1 MRYPKSLKLGDT
13 IGICAPSAGISKPEK
28 IIRLD
33 AAIERLKIMGFNV
46 VETESIRKDEMGRS
60 ASAEIRAKE
69 FMSLY
74 EDPNVDAI
82 IFAAGG
88 DFLVEILDYLDFERI
103 KNIEPKWLAGY
114 SDITGISFILTT
126 MLEIPTLYTQTI
138 KDFSMIPLHK
148 SLEDA
153 LKIMMGEYPVQES
166 FDKCEKKVDMN
177 AFTEEME
184 EKVIDLS
191 EINPNECYTLEDD
204 VVWKNLYGEEK
215 IEISGRAIGGC
226 LDLIKNVTGTKY
238 EKINEYIQKYKED
251 GIVWFFDIF
260 ESSTP
265 ELVRT
270 LWQMKNAGFL
280 NHCNGILV
288 GRALFLREDY
298 DINLEEALK
307 QGLKG
312 LNIPVIFDMDIG
324 HVSPQMPIINGGR
337 IEVMS
342 SNGKGTLKSYLD

>member
-1 MRYPKSLKLGDT
+1 MRYPKNLKIGDT

-33 AAIERLKIMGFNV
+33 AAIENLKKMGFNV
-46 VETESIRKDEMGRS
+46 VETESVRKDEMGRS
-60 ASAEIRAKE
+60 ASAEKRAEE

-74 EDPNVDAI
+74 EDDSIDAI

-138 KDFSMIPLHK
+138 KDFSMLPLHK

-153 LKIMMGEYPVQES
+153 LKIMMGEYPIQNS

-177 AFTEEME
+177 AFIEELENFDE
-184 EKVIDLS
+184 EK
-191 EINPNECYTLEDD
+191 EINPNEGYCLEED

-215 IEISGRAIGGC
+215 ITISGRAIGGC
-226 LDLIKNVTGTKY
+226 LDLIKNVTATKY
-238 EKINEYIQKYKED
+238 EKINEYIEKYKED

-280 NHCNGILV
+280 NYTKGILV
-288 GRALFLREDY
+288 GRALFLREEY

-307 QGLKG
+307 QGLNG

-337 IEVMS
+337 IEVVS
-342 SNGKGTLKSYLD
+342 SGGKGTLKSYLD

>member
-114 SDITGISFILTT
+114 SDITVAIMGCAVNGPGEAREADIGI
-126 MLEIPTLYTQTI
+126 
-138 KDFSMIPLHK
+138 
-148 SLEDA
+148 A
-153 LKIMMGEYPVQES
+153 G
-166 FDKCEKKVDMN
+166 
-177 AFTEEME
+177 
-184 EKVIDLS
+184 
-191 EINPNECYTLEDD
+191 
-204 VVWKNLYGEEK
+204 G
-215 IEISGRAIGGC
+215 IG
-226 LDLIKNVTGTKY
+226 
-238 EKINEYIQKYKED
+238 
-251 GIVWFFDIF
+251 
-260 ESSTP
+260 
-265 ELVRT
+265 
-270 LWQMKNAGFL
+270 
-280 NHCNGILV
+280 
-288 GRALFLREDY
+288 
-298 DINLEEALK
+298 EALLFK
-307 QGLKG
+307 KGEIIRKIPEENIVEELKKEI
-312 LNIPVIFDMDIG
+312 LLM
-324 HVSPQMPIINGGR
+324 
-337 IEVMS
+337 IE
-342 SNGKGTLKSYLD
+342 K